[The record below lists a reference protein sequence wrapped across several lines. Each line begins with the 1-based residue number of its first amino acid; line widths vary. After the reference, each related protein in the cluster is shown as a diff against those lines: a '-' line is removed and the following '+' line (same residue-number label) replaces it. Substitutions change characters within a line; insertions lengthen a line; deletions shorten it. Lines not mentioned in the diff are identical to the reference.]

1 MIKAV
6 CVTGVAG
13 SGKTMFAKK
22 LAIDNNYGYLD
33 VNKIIDKNK
42 KVIYGYDKKLKTKII
57 DIDKIKEVLTSI
69 IKKSKKKLIIDSHLS
84 HYLDKK
90 YVDKV
95 FIIKCDVNELRR
107 RLKKRGYNKE
117 KIEENVEAEIMDV
130 CFNEAKELG
139 HRIKIVKIN

>member
-42 KVIYGYDKKLKTKII
+42 KMIVALPVVTGKTSLSGIQI
-57 DIDKIKEVLTSI
+57 LEGLSPGDEV
-69 IKKSKKKLIIDSHLS
+69 
-84 HYLDKK
+84 
-90 YVDKV
+90 VV
-95 FIIKCDVNELRR
+95 
-107 RLKKRGYNKE
+107 
-117 KIEENVEAEIMDV
+117 
-130 CFNEAKELG
+130 G
-139 HRIKIVKIN
+139 H

>member
-13 SGKTMFAKK
+13 SGKTRFARR
-22 LAIDNNYGYLD
+22 LAIENDYKYLD
-33 VNKIIDKNK
+33 VNKIIGKNK
-42 KVIYGYDKKLKTKII
+42 KIISGYDKKLKTRII
-57 DIDKIKEVLTSI
+57 DIDKLKGVLIRI
-69 IKKSKKKLIIDSHLS
+69 IKKSKKKLVIDSHLS

-95 FIIKCDVNELRR
+95 FIIKCDVHKLRR
-107 RLKKRGYNKE
+107 RLKKRKYNKE

-139 HRIKIVKIN
+139 HNVKIVRS